1 MTLHKKQSELWPEP
15 QAVQGPRLS
24 ARSDLEPMGAGRRRA
39 PPPSHLSP
47 RPSPTNLRRREGIY
61 SQGNITAPQSP
72 I

>member
-24 ARSDLEPMGAGRRRA
+24 ARSDLEPMGAGRPRA

-47 RPSPTNLRRREGIY
+47 RPLPTNLRRRGYLLSRENN
-61 SQGNITAPQSP
+61 SSTEP